1 MLLKIIWL
9 YSGKKEAM
17 TCQWA
22 VSYFGKVI
30 FTEFNIPPLIM
41 NNALEPARPGVRIP
55 DVRFFSTDEVV
66 HVAIFSPQVTFH
78 E

>member
-1 MLLKIIWL
+1 MPHVFVRFLKEIEDSKRTFL
-9 YSGKKEAM
+9 NYLTFSGKKEAM

-41 NNALEPARPGVRIP
+41 NNALEPARPG
-55 DVRFFSTDEVV
+55 
-66 HVAIFSPQVTFH
+66 A
-78 E
+78 

>member
-1 MLLKIIWL
+1 LVVKLLIENIFIERL
-9 YSGKKEAM
+9 GFGSGKKEAM

-41 NNALEPARPGVRIP
+41 NNALEPARPG
-55 DVRFFSTDEVV
+55 
-66 HVAIFSPQVTFH
+66 A
-78 E
+78 